1 MSAEDG
7 PEPSPGRPRGTG
19 TGAAR
24 LSAPLARGPVVW
36 GAAVVAYA
44 VAVLHRASLGVAGP
58 LAVERFDVGAAVLS
72 TFVVV
77 QLGVY
82 AGMQVPVG
90 VLLDRFG
97 SRALIAGGAVVMG
110 AGQVLLGLAENLP
123 TAYVARVLIGAGDAA
138 TFISVVRL
146 VALWFPARRVP
157 LFTQLTGMAGH
168 LGQLTASVPLVAVLG
183 AWHWERTFVGLG
195 AVGALAAVLAWGVV
209 RDGPGGRASVAP
221 GSLRTHLTG
230 AVTTPGTWLG
240 FWSHALGTFPLA
252 VFLLLW
258 GFPFLVAQGLTSRQ
272 AGALM
277 SLAVVAAVVSGPVI
291 GVLTGRHPLRRS
303 WMVLAV
309 GGAVALAWAAVLVH
323 PGRSPVWL
331 LAVLVVVIGIG
342 GPTSAIGFDYART
355 FNPSGRLG
363 TASGLVNVG
372 GFSTA
377 VVSVLAVGVV
387 LDLVADGREW
397 RVEDFRVAF
406 AVQAVPWLASVVGV
420 LVTRRRTRRLMADD
434 GVLVP
439 PLRDVVARWRGR
451 GGPGGDAVRRTPGD
465 AL

>member
-1 MSAEDG
+1 MPVDVDAGEPAPGSARWA
-7 PEPSPGRPRGTG
+7 GRARQ
-19 TGAAR
+19 AATRASGR
-24 LSAPLARGPVVW
+24 LRHGPVVW
-36 GAAVVAYA
+36 GAAVTAYA

-82 AGMQVPVG
+82 AGLQVPVG

-97 SRALIAGGAVVMG
+97 SRALIAGGAALM
-110 AGQVLLGLAENLP
+110 ATGQVLLGLADDLP
-123 TAYVARVLIGAGDAA
+123 RAYLARVLIGAGDAA
-138 TFISVVRL
+138 TFISVIRL
-146 VALWFPARRVP
+146 VALWFPPRRVP
-157 LFTQLTGMAGH
+157 VFTQLTGMAGH
-168 LGQLTASVPLVAVLG
+168 LGQLAASVPLVAALQH
-183 AWHWERTFVGLG
+183 WPWERTFVGLG
-195 AVGALAAVLAWGVV
+195 AVGALAAALAWGVV
-209 RDGPGGRASVAP
+209 RDGPQGRVAAD
-221 GSLRTHLTG
+221 GTVRAHLHG

-240 FWSHALGTFPLA
+240 FWSHALGTFPMA

-258 GFPFLVAQGLTSRQ
+258 GFPFLVAQGLSASQ
-272 AGALM
+272 AGGLM
-277 SLAVVAAVVSGPVI
+277 SLAVVAAVVSGPVV

-323 PGRSPVWL
+323 PGRSPLWL

-355 FNPSGRLG
+355 FNPRGRLG

-387 LDLVADGREW
+387 LDVVSDGRAW
-397 RVEDFRVAF
+397 GVEDFRVAF
-406 AVQAVPWLASVVGV
+406 TVLAVPWLASVVGV
-420 LVTRRRTRRLMADD
+420 LVTRRRTRRLMAQD

-439 PLRDVVARWRGR
+439 PLREALARRRRGR
-451 GGPGGDAVRRTPGD
+451 
-465 AL
+465 

>member
-1 MSAEDG
+1 MSAEAG
-7 PEPSPGRPRGTG
+7 EPARRGGHPSGRAHRFV
-19 TGAAR
+19 AR
-24 LSAPLARGPVVW
+24 LSGRPARGPVVW
-36 GAAVVAYA
+36 GAAVAAYA
-44 VAVLHRASLGVAGP
+44 IAVLHRASLGVAGP
-58 LAVERFDVGAAVLS
+58 QAVERFDVGAAVLS

-82 AGMQVPVG
+82 AGLQVPVG

-97 SRALIAGGAVVMG
+97 SRALIAGGALLM
-110 AGQVLLGLAENLP
+110 AIGQVMLGLADDLP
-123 TAYVARVLIGAGDAA
+123 QAYAARVFIGAGDAA
-138 TFISVVRL
+138 TFISVIRL

-168 LGQLTASVPLVAVLG
+168 LGQLTASVPLVAVLHH
-183 AWHWERTFVGLG
+183 WHWERTFVGLG
-195 AVGALAAVLAWGVV
+195 AVGALAAVVAWGVV
-209 RDGPGGRASVAP
+209 RDGPGGRAVAA
-221 GSLRTHLTG
+221 GTVRANLRE

-258 GFPFLVAQGLTSRQ
+258 GFPFLLAQGLSASQ
-272 AGALM
+272 AGGLM

-355 FNPSGRLG
+355 FNSSGRFG
-363 TASGLVNVG
+363 TASGVVNVG

-387 LDLVADGREW
+387 LDVVSDGRTW
-397 RVEDFRVAF
+397 DVDDFRAAF
-406 AVQAVPWLASVVGV
+406 AVQAVPWLLSVAGV
-420 LVTRRRTRRLMADD
+420 LVARRRTRRLMAEG
-434 GVLVP
+434 GVVVP
-439 PLRDVVARWRGR
+439 RVRDVLARRR
-451 GGPGGDAVRRTPGD
+451 GGA
-465 AL
+465 

>member
-1 MSAEDG
+1 MPAS
-7 PEPSPGRPRGTG
+7 GRPAGP
-19 TGAAR
+19 AAR
-24 LSAPLARGPVVW
+24 AAARASGHLARGPVVW

-58 LAVERFDVGAAVLS
+58 QAVERFDVGAAVLS

-97 SRALIAGGAVVMG
+97 SRALIAGGAAVM
-110 AGQVLLGLAENLP
+110 ATGQLLLGLAESLP

-138 TFISVVRL
+138 TFISVIRL

-168 LGQLTASVPLVAVLG
+168 LGQLTASVPLVAVL
-183 AWHWERTFVGLG
+183 ARWHWERTFVGLG

-209 RDGPGGRASVAP
+209 RDGPDGRAANP
-221 GSLRTHLTG
+221 GTVRAHLRG
-230 AVTTPGTWLG
+230 AVQAPGTWLG

-258 GFPFLVAQGLTSRQ
+258 GFPFLVAQGLSPSR
-272 AGALM
+272 AGGLM

-355 FNPSGRLG
+355 FNPGGRLG

-397 RVEDFRVAF
+397 GVDDFRVAF
-406 AVQAVPWLASVVGV
+406 TVQAVPWLASVVGV
-420 LVTRRRTRRLMADD
+420 LVTRRRTRRLMAAD

-439 PLRDVVARWRGR
+439 PLREVVTRWRGR
-451 GGPGGDAVRRTPGD
+451 GRP
-465 AL
+465 

>member
-1 MSAEDG
+1 M
-7 PEPSPGRPRGTG
+7 
-19 TGAAR
+19 
-24 LSAPLARGPVVW
+24 W

-58 LAVERFDVGAAVLS
+58 QAVERFDVGAAVLS

-82 AGMQVPVG
+82 AGLQVPVG

-97 SRALIAGGAVVMG
+97 SRALIAGGAALMG
-110 AGQVLLGLAENLP
+110 TGQVLLGLADDLP

-168 LGQLTASVPLVAVLG
+168 LGQLTASVPLVAVLQ
-183 AWHWERTFVGLG
+183 HHTWERTFVGLG
-195 AVGALAAVLAWGVV
+195 AVGALASLLAWGVV
-209 RDGPGGRASVAP
+209 RDGPRLGAAGGTLRAS
-221 GSLRTHLTG
+221 LHG

-258 GFPFLVAQGLTSRQ
+258 GFPFLVAQGLTASE
-272 AGALM
+272 AGGLM
-277 SLAVVAAVVSGPVI
+277 GLAVVAAVATGPVI

-303 WMVLAV
+303 WMVLTV
-309 GGAVALAWAAVLVH
+309 GGAAALAWAAVLVH

-387 LDLVADGREW
+387 LDLVADGRAW
-397 RVEDFRVAF
+397 DVEDFRVAF
-406 AVQAVPWLASVVGV
+406 TVQAAPWLLCVGGV
-420 LVTRRRTRRLMADD
+420 LVTRRRTRRVMAEG
-434 GVLVP
+434 GVVVP
-439 PLRDVVARWRGR
+439 RVREVVARRRGLPGDPRGR
-451 GGPGGDAVRRTPGD
+451 GV
-465 AL
+465 

>member
-1 MSAEDG
+1 M
-7 PEPSPGRPRGTG
+7 
-19 TGAAR
+19 
-24 LSAPLARGPVVW
+24 VW

-58 LAVERFDVGAAVLS
+58 QAVERFDVGAAVLS

-77 QLGVY
+77 QLAVY
-82 AGMQVPVG
+82 AGLQVPVG

-97 SRALIAGGAVVMG
+97 SRALIAGGAAVMG
-110 AGQVLLGLAENLP
+110 TGQVLLGVAGDLP

-168 LGQLTASVPLVAVLG
+168 LGQLTASVPLVAVLQ
-183 AWHWERTFVGLG
+183 HQTWEHTFVGLG
-195 AVGALAAVLAWGVV
+195 AVGALAALLAWAVV
-209 RDGPGGRASVAP
+209 RDGPDAGSAAGGTLRAS
-221 GSLRTHLTG
+221 LRG
-230 AVTTPGTWLG
+230 AVTTSGTWLG

-258 GFPFLVAQGLTSRQ
+258 GFPFLVAQGLSASA
-272 AGALM
+272 AGGLM
-277 SLAVVAAVVSGPVI
+277 SLAVVAAVVTGPVI

-309 GGAVALAWAAVLVH
+309 GVAVALAWAAVLSH

-387 LDLVADGREW
+387 LDLVADGRQW
-397 RVEDFRVAF
+397 SVDDFRVAF
-406 AVQAVPWLASVVGV
+406 AVQAVPWLVCVGGV
-420 LVTRRRTRRLMADD
+420 LVTRRRTRRTMAED
-434 GVLVP
+434 GVVVP
-439 PLRDVVARWRGR
+439 PVREVVAR
-451 GGPGGDAVRRTPGD
+451 RRARP
-465 AL
+465 